1 MAASLPPGIPLSQ
14 IPYGRPPPGVE
25 PLNFVNPPTKEKPI
39 IAVSAVT
46 VALATIFVVGRV
58 YLNNTNKGRKLG
70 FDDGTNTISP
80 AYEKLLIHLLNDHS
94 ILRNRLDVVYRFCR
108 TGDLS

>member
-39 IAVSAVT
+39 IAVSAIT
-46 VALATIFVVGRV
+46 VALATIFVIGRV
-58 YLNNTNKGRKLG
+58 YLNNANKGRKLG
-70 FDDGTNTISP
+70 LDDGMNATSL
-80 AYEKLLIHLLNDHS
+80 AHDRLLINSLNDHS
-94 ILRNRLDVVYRFCR
+94 ILRIRLGVVYRFCR